1 VSRRRQGGDAVTT
14 SASPRPPGPAGGLF
28 ALASAVQF
36 GVVVVFAS
44 RLAHLGLPVAGTLA
58 LRFGIASVIL
68 FVVLAALGRPL
79 APAEGERGGLVLI
92 AVAGY
97 AVEASIFFT
106 ALAHGTAAAV
116 TLLFYTY
123 PVVVALASW
132 LVLRRGAP
140 ARGTAVALLLATAG
154 VAIVVGVGGPLAI
167 EPVGV
172 LLALLSSLVISGY
185 MLGADVVLRRTQ
197 SLTSA
202 AWVSGAA
209 SLALFAASLVSGAW
223 RTPSGWSEWA
233 PIVAMGVATAGA
245 FVCLLEGIRRIGAER
260 SSIVSSAE
268 PLAAAVLAR
277 MFLDQAVGVG
287 VAIGGVLILGGAILA
302 SLARDRIP
310 EHEAAIP

>member
-1 VSRRRQGGDAVTT
+1 M
-14 SASPRPPGPAGGLF
+14 SADRPAGAAGGLF
-28 ALASAVQF
+28 ALASAIQF

-44 RLAHLGLPVAGTLA
+44 MLAHRGLPITATLA

-68 FVVLAALGRPL
+68 ACVLAAVGRPL
-79 APAEGERGGLVLI
+79 LPASGERVGVVVI
-92 AVAGY
+92 AVVGY
-97 AVEASIFFT
+97 AVEASVFFA
-106 ALAHGTAAAV
+106 ALGHGTAAAV

-140 ARGTAVALLLATAG
+140 PRKTAVALVLASAG
-154 VAIVVGVGGPLAI
+154 VAIVVGVGGSLAI

-172 LLALLSSLVISGY
+172 ALALVSSVVITGY

-197 SLTSA
+197 PLTSSM
-202 AWVSGAA
+202 WVSGAA
-209 SLALFAASLVSGAW
+209 SVALFAASFASGTW
-223 RTPSGWSEWA
+223 RAPAGWSEWG

-268 PLAAAVLAR
+268 PLAAAVLAWV
-277 MFLDQAVGVG
+277 FLDQAVGIG
-287 VAIGGVLILGGAILA
+287 VALGGALILGGAILA
-302 SLARDRIP
+302 SLGRDRVG